1 MPATLEQVARFLS
14 TQPYSSEVLVIE
26 NGSTDRTVEI
36 ARSFAESHPQFCV
49 IQSTQRGK
57 GRAVK
62 TGMLHARGAFRFMCD
77 ADLSMPI
84 DEVNH
89 FLPPVLDK
97 FDIAIASREAKGAVR
112 YHEPAYRHIGG
123 RVINTMIRW
132 SLLPGLQDTQCGFKC
147 FSAAVAEDV
156 FRHQTM
162 TGWSFDIELLYIA
175 RQRGY
180 RIVEVPIH
188 WYFNPETKLNAIS
201 DSFKMMRDILQIR
214 HNARQGLYRP
224 DA

>member
-1 MPATLEQVARFLS
+1 LPATLEQVARFLS
-14 TQPYSSEVLVIE
+14 TQPYSTEVLVVE
-26 NGSTDRTVEI
+26 NGSTDRTAEI
-36 ARSFAESHPQFCV
+36 ARSFAESHPQFYV
-49 IQSTQRGK
+49 IQSAQRGK
-57 GRAVK
+57 GQAVK
-62 TGMLHARGAFRFMCD
+62 TGMLQARGAFRFMCD

-89 FLPPVLDK
+89 FLPPVLENI
-97 FDIAIASREAKGAVR
+97 DIAIASREAKGAVR

-156 FRHQTM
+156 FQHQTM
-162 TGWSFDIELLYIA
+162 PGWSFDIELLYIA

-188 WYFNPETKLNAIS
+188 WYFNSETKLNAIS
-201 DSFKMMRDILQIR
+201 DSLKMMRDILQIR
-214 HNARQGLYRP
+214 RNARQGLYRP
-224 DA
+224 TA